1 MSLLI
6 KDDEFLENL
15 IKSGIKAVII
25 CKKHFII
32 NQFTIKISKN

>member
-15 IKSGIKAVII
+15 IKSGIKSVII
-25 CKKHFII
+25 FK